1 MIDYEVLVLITI
13 PIQEY
18 HTTFGGKSQ
27 EESVDLS
34 EIFLLD
40 GGEIGRIP

>member
-13 PIQEY
+13 PTQGY
-18 HTTFGGKSQ
+18 HTTFGAKSQ

-34 EIFLLD
+34 DIFLLD